1 MKYSSVKKKLEKKM
15 GNYFEYLEFFA
26 IIYDFAIL
34 KSLQDTQVYILHW
47 VIVDYAEWMNAE
59 LSEKI

>member
-1 MKYSSVKKKLEKKM
+1 M

>member
-15 GNYFEYLEFFA
+15 GNYFKYLESFA